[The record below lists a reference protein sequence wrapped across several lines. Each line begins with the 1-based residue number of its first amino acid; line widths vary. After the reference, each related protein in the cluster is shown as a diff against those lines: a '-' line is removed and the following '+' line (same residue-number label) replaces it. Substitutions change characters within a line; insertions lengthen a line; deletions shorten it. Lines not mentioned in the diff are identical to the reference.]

1 MEGVGL
7 GEVQYKMGG
16 RWGSP
21 NAQCMPVCVSKGGI
35 GGGCRQY
42 LSGAPP
48 EIRRRAGVSFS
59 SAGEFAAQGCRAQAE
74 RAPCREGSWDCSRA
88 VGH

>member
-7 GEVQYKMGG
+7 GEVQYRIGG
-16 RWGSP
+16 VCVSP
-21 NAQCMPVCVSKGGI
+21 NTQCMPVCVSKGSI

-48 EIRRRAGVSFS
+48 EIRRRAGASFS
-59 SAGEFAAQGCRAQAE
+59 SAGEFAAQDCRAQAE
-74 RAPCREGSWDCSRA
+74 RPPCREGSWDCSRA